1 MKHYPATKNALP
13 MFKKT
18 LLALSVGALLTG
30 CYGDQNE
37 DQAAVNS
44 GAEERQVSSEKLWK
58 ASRFQSSVTAQA
70 ESCTNGGITIN
81 AGFDLNNNGTLD
93 ADEIDQ
99 TQQLCNG
106 ADASI
111 SSEVIA
117 EGDTTACNAAGGT
130 RLIVGAETVDI
141 CNAGQGVPAYDY
153 VAAKS
158 LANGFGTWVSNLE
171 TYADDLAMSIEE
183 QSTQINAL
191 MDGQGVDTSL
201 TAIDFLIKTVE
212 EAEKQSFAN
221 TDISVIWGAMLPSNI
236 SVVTGTIAY
245 DATTRIAT
253 VQNFSAVIITDYDY
267 STYDYTDPTT
277 APTPITEE
285 ATVTTDG
292 ILLPAASGTEFQVQL
307 TNVVASTQTGKV
319 TIPSGTATM
328 TTTNSV
334 DRLATTDQA
343 PGPMNVVFNF
353 GSEAAPVRL
362 ESINTDYSAETSD
375 RGEIV
380 FEGNLQ
386 ATVQTYEY
394 GLAGVRTEQSI
405 ASITGAAFNGQL
417 SYDGQTADIA
427 VTAEVDQVTQNDT
440 SELEAMFPSL
450 VTGNVLTDAYSVTA
464 TDKTTELAGTRY
476 EFQDRTYPER
486 SVLSITEYTYD
497 NLARKGKA
505 YLVAFDELSAEVYET
520 ERVRYYLAD
529 DGTGNYVLTDNGTG
543 NYEEE
548 VIYSSGDYVI
558 NIYESNIYLE
568 SQVYDVNDNLIE
580 TLSSEPDLSR
590 PAGFDGTADYY
601 EAYKVYETYSYGWE
615 ELVNLASGS
624 YDLSYIITDNV
635 FGWGYYDEIND
646 VTEIYSDDNAFW
658 VHGVVD
664 GEFTL
669 PVIAEG
675 STTATN
681 SFDLTVEDID
691 YYSDPQRSFV
701 NHGRYVVTAQLD
713 LNAIKAPSTGTGTL
727 ADTSIGVKAER
738 FGYSGSLGDL
748 QFKLDH
754 GGQSFV
760 ANYYHGDITGP
771 WGEEDFRWEPK
782 GFSFTDANGGLITMD
797 DMDDQFWWNCQY
809 GDYYY
814 GANSE
819 AACALGARSFDINV
833 NGVTHGRMWQ
843 DNNGDWIVKYK
854 DGTEE
859 RVYTYQ

>member
-1 MKHYPATKNALP
+1 MKHYPVTNNALP

-70 ESCTNGGITIN
+70 ESCANGGITIN

-99 TQQLCNG
+99 TQQVCNG

-130 RLIVGAETVDI
+130 RLIVGTETVDI

-191 MDGQGVDTSL
+191 IDGQGVDTSL
-201 TAIDFLIKTVE
+201 AAIDFLIKTVE
-212 EAEKQSFAN
+212 EAEKQNFAN
-221 TDISVIWGAMLPSNI
+221 TDISVIWGTMLPSNI
-236 SVVTGTIAY
+236 SSVAGTIAY

-267 STYDYTDPTT
+267 STYDYMDPNS
-277 APTPITEE
+277 APTPITDN
-285 ATVTTDG
+285 ATVATGG
-292 ILLPAASGTEFQVQL
+292 IELPATTGTEFQVKL

-334 DRLATTDQA
+334 DRLATTDQN
-343 PGPMNVVFNF
+343 PGSMNVVFNF
-353 GSEAAPVRL
+353 GSETAPVRL
-362 ESINTDYSAETSD
+362 ESINTDYSGETSD

-394 GLAGVRTEQSI
+394 GLAGIERYQDV
-405 ASITGAAFNGQL
+405 ASITGASFNGQL

-427 VTAEVDQVTQNDT
+427 VTAEVDQVTQKET
-440 SELEAMFPSL
+440 SELEALYPSL
-450 VTGNVLTDAYSVTA
+450 TTGNILTGAYSVSA
-464 TDKTTELAGTRY
+464 V
-476 EFQDRTYPER
+476 DRTLELKNTRWEFNEEADYYSGEVYKE
-486 SVLSITEYTYD
+486 VLSIVEYSYQRPGTSGRVYQVALD
-497 NLARKGKA
+497 NVEPAI
-505 YLVAFDELSAEVYET
+505 YELSNSGPIDNNVG
-520 ERVRYYLAD
+520 
-529 DGTGNYVLTDNGTG
+529 DGTYYIAIDYSDGTRVENNYDASGSYVDSEIFDSYGNYVETVTTG
-543 NYEEE
+543 PDFSREA
-548 VIYSSGDYVI
+548 SGDGI
-558 NIYESNIYLE
+558 
-568 SQVYDVNDNLIE
+568 
-580 TLSSEPDLSR
+580 
-590 PAGFDGTADYY
+590 ADYY
-601 EAYKVYETYSYGWE
+601 RLIDLSNDWDTQVD
-615 ELVNLASGS
+615 SGS
-624 YDLSYIITDNV
+624 YDLTSDWSFTERV
-635 FGWGYYDEIND
+635 FGF
-646 VTEIYSDDNAFW
+646 YSDWDFDTS
-658 VHGVVD
+658 GVTRIWPEGYDD
-664 GEFTL
+664 GQIFSGTIPEQFSV
-669 PVIAEG
+669 PEVG
-675 STTATN
+675 FTN
-681 SFDLTVEDID
+681 SYDLTVDWVE
-691 YYSDPQRSFV
+691 YPEGQHSFD

-738 FGYSGSLGDL
+738 FGYSGSLGDI

-754 GGQSFV
+754 GGESFV

-771 WGEEDFRWEPK
+771 WGEENFRWEPK
-782 GFSFTDANGGLITMD
+782 GFSFTDADGGLITMD
-797 DMDDQFWWNCQY
+797 DMDENFFWDCYN
-809 GDYYY
+809 GYYY
-814 GANSE
+814 GDADEMS
-819 AACALGARSFDINV
+819 CALGARSFDINV
-833 NGVTHGRMWQ
+833 NGVNHGRMWQ

>member
-70 ESCTNGGITIN
+70 ESCANGGITIN
-81 AGFDLNNNGTLD
+81 AGFDLNNNGALD

-117 EGDTTACNAAGGT
+117 VGDTTACNAAGGT
-130 RLIVGAETVDI
+130 RLIVGTETVDI

-158 LANGFGTWVSNLE
+158 LANGFGTWVSSLE

-183 QSTQINAL
+183 QSTQINML
-191 MDGQGVDTSL
+191 IDSQGVDTSL
-201 TAIDFLIKTVE
+201 AAVDFLIKTVE

-221 TDISVIWGAMLPSNI
+221 ADISVVWGEMLPSNI
-236 SVVTGTIAY
+236 SSVTGTIAY

-267 STYDYTDPTT
+267 SNYDYMDP
-277 APTPITEE
+277 ASSPAPITDE

-292 ILLPAASGTEFQVQL
+292 IELPVVSGAEFQVQL
-307 TNVVASTQTGKV
+307 MNVVASTQTGKV
-319 TIPSGTATM
+319 TIPSGTATVV
-328 TTTNSV
+328 TTNSV
-334 DRLATTDQA
+334 DRQATTDQN

-362 ESINTDYSAETSD
+362 ESINTDYSTETTD

-380 FEGNLQ
+380 FEGNLK

-417 SYDGQTADIA
+417 SYDGQTADVA

-440 SELEAMFPSL
+440 SELEAQFPSL
-450 VTGNVLTDAYSVTA
+450 TEGNILAGAFNVNVSDQTSLLLDSRPEFSDQIDLSGNV
-464 TDKTTELAGTRY
+464 TER
-476 EFQDRTYPER
+476 
-486 SVLSITEYTYD
+486 VVSITEYSYQNPDYLYD
-497 NLARKGKA
+497 YPEWRGQIF
-505 YLVAFDELSAEVYET
+505 LVAFDTPSGGVFEEMRYRVDDDFAGTYI
-520 ERVRYYLAD
+520 ERVD
-529 DGTGNYVLTDNGTG
+529 
-543 NYEEE
+543 
-548 VIYSSGDYVI
+548 YSSGEYVL
-558 NIYESNIYLE
+558 NYYESFTYLNSE
-568 SQVYDVNDNLIE
+568 VYDQAGVMLSTDN
-580 TLSSEPDLSR
+580 SEPDLSTL
-590 PAGFDGTADYY
+590 PDFDGVADEIKAY
-601 EAYKVYETYSYGWE
+601 ELYTYFDGSQYLGNVYVASYSTLDE
-615 ELVNLASGS
+615 ELH
-624 YDLSYIITDNV
+624 DRI
-635 FGWGYYDEIND
+635 FGWSNYYDENND
-646 VTEIYSDDNAFW
+646 ITHVEVYGNSGALR
-658 VHGVVD
+658 GVVTGALSVPIIPD
-664 GEFTL
+664 GESAIT
-669 PVIAEG
+669 
-675 STTATN
+675 S
-681 SFDLTVEDID
+681 SFDITVEEVDFYD
-691 YYSDPQRSFV
+691 ESKRSFD

-713 LNAIKAPSTGTGTL
+713 LNAIKAPSTSTGTL

-754 GGQSFV
+754 GGESFV

-771 WGEEDFRWEPK
+771 WGDEDFRWEPK

-859 RVYTYQ
+859 RVYTNQ